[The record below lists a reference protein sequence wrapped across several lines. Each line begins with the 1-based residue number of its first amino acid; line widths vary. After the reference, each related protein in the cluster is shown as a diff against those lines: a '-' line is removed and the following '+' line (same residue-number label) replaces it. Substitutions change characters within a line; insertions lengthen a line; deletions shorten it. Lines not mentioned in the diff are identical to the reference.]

1 MSNLRGKKIGFI
13 FLESGYGREPIPLLE
28 ALSKELGFE
37 LFLIPVAGK
46 EMQNQSSNW
55 LKVRKEK
62 PMLWPA
68 GIYFTEDNI
77 KEWIEEHD
85 RSI

>member
-1 MSNLRGKKIGFI
+1 MNNYVKSLASYI
-13 FLESGYGREPIPLLE
+13 FRKMNDYQTDE
-28 ALSKELGFE
+28 
-37 LFLIPVAGK
+37 
-46 EMQNQSSNW
+46 Q
-55 LKVRKEK
+55 VRKEK

>member
-1 MSNLRGKKIGFI
+1 MNNYVKSLASYIFKKMNDYQTD
-13 FLESGYGREPIPLLE
+13 E
-28 ALSKELGFE
+28 
-37 LFLIPVAGK
+37 
-46 EMQNQSSNW
+46 Q
-55 LKVRKEK
+55 VRKEK
-62 PMLWPA
+62 PMLRPA